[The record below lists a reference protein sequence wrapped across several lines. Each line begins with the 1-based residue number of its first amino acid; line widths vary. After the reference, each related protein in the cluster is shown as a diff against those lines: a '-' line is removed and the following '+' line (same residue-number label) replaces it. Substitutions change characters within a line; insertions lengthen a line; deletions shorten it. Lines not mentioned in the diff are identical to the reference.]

1 MKDEAF
7 QQLLTD
13 FDQGYEDLDIPEPR
27 FAYREEIQAIPD
39 LAHIERQA
47 AFFEKMQAQLASIE
61 REKLAAADRLHF
73 DHLDYEIRLN
83 QERLALQK
91 AWRKAP
97 LAAVPDNGLSQMPKG
112 WYQYRI
118 HFYTSVDISPEAL
131 FQFGEQE
138 VARVKA
144 EIKRLQAQLG
154 YANDSA
160 SFYRHLQSDEF
171 YITDKAEVLRR
182 YEEIKTVAYANA
194 GKLFKDTD
202 IADIAF
208 MEWAN
213 ADRFTPPGRY
223 EPVDNN
229 PNGVAVF
236 HFNFFGNRHN
246 SRVMDWMFIH
256 EVVPGHHYQWDMF
269 TRLPEQPDFKRH
281 FSYPGNFEGWA
292 AYVEYL
298 GKDIGLYR
306 DAYAELGKWE
316 WDLVR
321 STRILI
327 DVGVHHFGWTKD
339 EALACWKKHVAGQD
353 EIAER
358 EVVRCTNWPAQ
369 ALSYKV
375 GAWRIEQMAE
385 WLKKENP
392 AAFSLPAFHRAYLMT
407 GQAPMEVVE
416 KNIELFL
423 SE

>member
-1 MKDEAF
+1 
-7 QQLLTD
+7 
-13 FDQGYEDLDIPEPR
+13 
-27 FAYREEIQAIPD
+27 
-39 LAHIERQA
+39 
-47 AFFEKMQAQLASIE
+47 
-61 REKLAAADRLHF
+61 
-73 DHLDYEIRLN
+73 
-83 QERLALQK
+83 
-91 AWRKAP
+91 
-97 LAAVPDNGLSQMPKG
+97 
-112 WYQYRI
+112 
-118 HFYTSVDISPEAL
+118 
-131 FQFGEQE
+131 
-138 VARVKA
+138 
-144 EIKRLQAQLG
+144 
-154 YANDSA
+154 
-160 SFYRHLQSDEF
+160 
-171 YITDKAEVLRR
+171 
-182 YEEIKTVAYANA
+182 
-194 GKLFKDTD
+194 
-202 IADIAF
+202 
-208 MEWAN
+208 
-213 ADRFTPPGRY
+213 
-223 EPVDNN
+223 
-229 PNGVAVF
+229 
-236 HFNFFGNRHN
+236 
-246 SRVMDWMFIH
+246 
-256 EVVPGHHYQWDMF
+256 
-269 TRLPEQPDFKRH
+269 
-281 FSYPGNFEGWA
+281 
-292 AYVEYL
+292 VEYL